1 MSTFININ
9 NNFAIREFTKSQK
22 AYGWTKLTIFETQG
36 HGQKTYAHF
45 LGGTID
51 PEHLPVAAFRGE
63 GGLVGCVSDL
73 TLGNML
79 ELDLPN
85 AADDGRN
92 IEECSRAFQ

>member
-1 MSTFININ
+1 MTEYTPLILSL
-9 NNFAIREFTKSQK
+9 ESQMQNP
-22 AYGWTKLTIFETQG
+22 LPLPFS
-36 HGQKTYAHF
+36 
-45 LGGTID
+45 LSGGTLD

-73 TLGNML
+73 TLGAML
-79 ELDLPN
+79 ELDLPG

>member
-1 MSTFININ
+1 M
-9 NNFAIREFTKSQK
+9 
-22 AYGWTKLTIFETQG
+22 
-36 HGQKTYAHF
+36 
-45 LGGTID
+45 
-51 PEHLPVAAFRGE
+51 AAFRAE